1 MADLA
6 LKRLGTNFA
15 SPIVLA
21 SGPAGFGFELADALD
36 LNRIGAITTKT
47 ITIEPKTGNRQPR
60 LVDCPSGA
68 LNSIGLEN
76 PGMEAFSQR
85 AHSQVIKL
93 PLRKILS
100 LAASSH
106 HEMEKLA
113 GQAETL

>member
-6 LKRLGTNFA
+6 LKRLGTTFA
-15 SPIVLA
+15 SPMVLA
-21 SGPAGFGFELADALD
+21 SGPAGFGYELADALD

-76 PGMEAFSQR
+76 PGMEAQDLELGS
-85 AHSQVIKL
+85 VI
-93 PLRKILS
+93 
-100 LAASSH
+100 
-106 HEMEKLA
+106 
-113 GQAETL
+113 T